1 MAAWLK
7 KRTITNKR
15 RRCAMASGTAA
26 GPNGVVLGVE
36 VRWCPGCNADQTV
49 EMVRL
54 ASDPEPVAVCTECG
68 VGLEAWLTTELVEWR
83 RRDWGQHDRRGSR
96 ASRGHGAA

>member
-1 MAAWLK
+1 MAGSA
-7 KRTITNKR
+7 T
-15 RRCAMASGTAA
+15 A
-26 GPNGVVLGVE
+26 GPNGSYYPVLGVE
-36 VRWCPGCNADQTV
+36 VRWCPGCHADRTV

-83 RRDWGQHDRRGSR
+83 PRRHGGNQRV
-96 ASRGHGAA
+96 SRGHGAA